1 MLKLVSLI
9 SAIAWGGLAM
19 WLVLSAQ
26 GNADRVPLYCIAGIA
41 ATGVVFALTILVA
54 PHTALLVYCFVL
66 SVIGALWLLPSVMFH
81 DHDFAS
87 MPVIGWLALLDT
99 VTLFTL
105 PLAWPFQIRRH
116 LQRVAEERLT
126 NREGV

>member
-1 MLKLVSLI
+1 
-9 SAIAWGGLAM
+9 
-19 WLVLSAQ
+19 
-26 GNADRVPLYCIAGIA
+26 
-41 ATGVVFALTILVA
+41 
-54 PHTALLVYCFVL
+54 
-66 SVIGALWLLPSVMFH
+66 
-81 DHDFAS
+81 